1 MKKIM
6 PLIVLVAIMIAP
18 PAQTT
23 ETAGLPDLENKVAG
37 IVRDITPSLIQI
49 RRDIHAHP
57 ELSTQEVRTAAVAA
71 RFFKDLGL
79 EVRTGIGGTGVLA
92 VLRGAK
98 PGPVVGIRADM
109 DALPI
114 TEETGLEFAS
124 KEKGEVDGRACGI
137 MHACGHDIHTVVMLG
152 TAAVLSRLRAELAGT
167 VLFVAQPAEEA
178 GDGARR
184 MIEAGVFRDIRPE
197 AMFAFHVHDLVG
209 AGVLTYTPG
218 FAAANCDGFRLT
230 IKSEGCHGSAPALCV
245 DPIVVG
251 AQVVL
256 GLQVMLGR
264 EVDIYHKTVITV
276 GSFHAGSASN
286 IIPREAVLDATIR
299 TYGEDQRRVIKDKIE
314 RVVAGLCQAAKAAY
328 DLNYYFGT
336 LSLYNDPA
344 LMKRILPTVERVLGG
359 KEFLREDPPEMGG
372 EDFSYFAKEIPSV
385 MLNLGVLP
393 KDKAQSYVHS
403 PAFEAD
409 EDSIPVGV
417 KVMSSI
423 VIDYLFRP
431 LVRK

>member
-1 MKKIM
+1 MKRII
-6 PLIVLVAIMIAP
+6 PLIVLTALS
-18 PAQTT
+18 
-23 ETAGLPDLENKVAG
+23 AGLPARSTGTAAPSDMEKKVDAL
-37 IVRDITPSLIQI
+37 VRDVTPSLIRI

-57 ELSTQEVRTAAVAA
+57 ELSTQEVRTAALVADY
-71 RFFKDLGL
+71 FQSLGL

-98 PGPVVGIRADM
+98 PGRVVGVRGDM

-124 KEKGEVDGRACGI
+124 KEKGEVDGRSCGI
-137 MHACGHDIHTVVMLG
+137 MHACGHDIHTAVMLG
-152 TAAVLSRLRAELAGT
+152 TAAVLSRLRTELRGT

-184 MIEAGVFRDIRPE
+184 MIEDGVFRDIRPE
-197 AMFAFHVHDLVG
+197 AMFAFHVHDLVN
-209 AGVLTYTPG
+209 AGVVTYVPG
-218 FAAANCDGFRLT
+218 FATANCDGFRLT
-230 IKSEGCHGSAPALCV
+230 IKSEGCHGAAPSLCV

-251 AQVVL
+251 SQVVL
-256 GLQVMLGR
+256 GLQVMLSR
-264 EVDIYHKTVITV
+264 EVGVENNTVITV

-286 IIPREAVLDATIR
+286 VIPREAVLEATIR

-314 RVVAGLCQAAKAAY
+314 RVIAGLCRAAQATY
-328 DLNYYFGT
+328 DLGYYFGT

-344 LMKRILPTVERVLGG
+344 LMKRILPTVEHVLGG

-372 EDFSYFAKEIPSV
+372 EDFAYFAREVPSV

-393 KDKAQSYVHS
+393 RNKTRSFVHS
-403 PAFEAD
+403 PLFEAD

-423 VIDYLFRP
+423 IIDSLAQP
-431 LVRK
+431 PVKK